1 MQDNNYS
8 KRRYYLNKKG
18 QNSPYTS
25 PINTD
30 YNKYQNIKLSE
41 KGNYNRRYEGII
53 SNYSNESKNLNL
65 KSNQEKKDIVK
76 ENISFYHRKNN
87 NYLQYSTDN
96 SNITNNDNNNRLNTY
111 NSPSRKNY
119 LNKTNIKDN
128 SNNRY
133 NNYLNKKPDYK
144 TVNQKTNY
152 ESKDF
157 YDNKFNNN
165 SNYYNEPSN
174 KTKNKKTII
183 NNYDYNKIFTNQ
195 TYDFNIEHLKNKNN
209 YEDKKRHP
217 IIIIEK
223 NKRYRFSRHN
233 GYDDKH
239 KIIKIQ
245 SAWRGYFLR
254 KITVGGIKKYIGF
267 IALFKYLEK
276 IVNAYKRSLF
286 DDLIN
291 ILKKKSNAENL
302 KYKYRKLVK
311 NEDKYNK
318 EQNNNNEKSNNNN
331 RRFRNFNL
339 LRNNKKDNNTEK
351 VLFQNN
357 YIFNDD
363 ESDSVVGSYN
373 TEKRNNNKT
382 GVSIYF
388 INKEKEKEREREKE
402 QRKKE
407 QIEREKENE
416 KRRLE
421 REQRKKEQI
430 ERENEIK
437 RLEKLRKEKELKE
450 KREKERLERIRLEKE
465 KEEKEKERREKERRE
480 KERREKERREKERRE
495 KERKEKERKE
505 KERKEKERKEKERK
519 EKERKEKEKIKNEEK
534 EKLSDINNNE
544 DDIFSKPIKII
555 YVPKKI
561 NMKNNYKYQKRI
573 TRDKRNKIEK
583 FVKFIYKKCYKE
595 NYPILL
601 YQLKIILKLNITK
614 IKIDSLYNIIKM
626 IQKKQLKKWLKIYRE
641 NVLNEKV
648 KEEIMKKNIF
658 KSVKEKNNEKLENIK
673 YTKTPNK
680 FIENEINDII
690 IEDKN
695 ENEEEINSTIE
706 EKIILRGKRKH
717 LLKQSNKDII
727 LRNILNKKIALENKN
742 KFNILNNYF
751 KKWNKTT
758 NKYYEKA
765 KSNIKIN
772 LHSPDMEIRQKSK
785 KKHIKIKYSRAITSK
800 TSIGSIK
807 SEGKSNSSTIHTKK
821 MRIKNVVVG
830 QTEYLTTT
838 LLNNSQMNMNN
849 INKNK
854 KTIKLLFLIDKIDNK
869 NLMYKCFKYWKKDF
883 K

>member
-495 KERKEKERKE
+495 KERKEKERREKERIE
-505 KERKEKERKEKERK
+505 KERKEKERKDKERK

-544 DDIFSKPIKII
+544 DDI
-555 YVPKKI
+555 
-561 NMKNNYKYQKRI
+561 
-573 TRDKRNKIEK
+573 

-854 KTIKLLFLIDKIDNK
+854 KIIKLLFLIDKIDNK